1 MDCRCLYIKLLDLFV
16 KGELSSELFVEDLEY
31 KWDLPQALKSAYIL
45 AADSLIERRLGETTL
60 LLFYSA
66 FLEECL
72 SRGFDAVTGCW
83 VVHRKEDVKA
93 ALREHGGKHSLFYAA
108 EEGLLD
114 VVAELIK
121 EGADVNQANTVSL
134 AGWLR
139 CCKRM

>member
-1 MDCRCLYIKLLDLFV
+1 MDY
-16 KGELSSELFVEDLEY
+16 
-31 KWDLPQALKSAYIL
+31 A
-45 AADSLIERRLGETTL
+45 
-60 LLFYSA
+60 
-66 FLEECL
+66 
-72 SRGFDAVTGCW
+72 
-83 VVHRKEDVKA
+83 RKEDVKA
-93 ALREHGGKHSLFYAA
+93 ALREHGGKHSLNYAA

>member
-1 MDCRCLYIKLLDLFV
+1 
-16 KGELSSELFVEDLEY
+16 
-31 KWDLPQALKSAYIL
+31 
-45 AADSLIERRLGETTL
+45 
-60 LLFYSA
+60 
-66 FLEECL
+66 
-72 SRGFDAVTGCW
+72 
-83 VVHRKEDVKA
+83 VKA
-93 ALREHGGKHSLFYAA
+93 ALREHGGKHSLNYAA